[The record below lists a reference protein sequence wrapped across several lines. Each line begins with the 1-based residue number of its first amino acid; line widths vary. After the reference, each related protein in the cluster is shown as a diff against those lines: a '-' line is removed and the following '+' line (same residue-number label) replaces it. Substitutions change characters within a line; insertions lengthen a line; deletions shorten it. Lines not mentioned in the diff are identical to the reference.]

1 MNGFDNWTVN
11 GKNKLRFRAST
22 FELPNGASACCSH
35 EGEEGN
41 VEFARAQVESKE
53 VKEPH
58 SISMTSQTHGQEK
71 EEGENTREKM
81 NKRQESFPEA
91 GCQRLIENGNNTV
104 WLL

>member
-1 MNGFDNWTVN
+1 ME
-11 GKNKLRFRAST
+11 KNKLRFRAST

-58 SISMTSQTHGQEK
+58 SISITSQTHGQEMRK
-71 EEGENTREKM
+71 GKTQGEK
-81 NKRQESFPEA
+81 
-91 GCQRLIENGNNTV
+91 
-104 WLL
+104 